1 MAKAKNK
8 YYVVWVGLNPGIYDS
23 WTKCQLQIK
32 GVSNPRYKG
41 FPNKALA
48 EKAYAEGWENYW
60 GVEDTSKNTLSN
72 AQLAERKVVLHSL
85 SVDAA
90 CAGNPGKM
98 EYRGVMTDTREE
110 VFKMGPFADGTN
122 NVGEFLALVHGLAQL
137 KKIGSDLPIYSDS
150 KIAISWIK
158 QKTCKTKLAKTEKNV
173 QLHALIKRGE
183 EWLRNNQWNTPIYK
197 WETKEWGEIP
207 ADFGRK

>member
-1 MAKAKNK
+1 MGKPKNK
-8 YYVVWVGLNPGIYDS
+8 YYVVWVGNNPGIYDS
-23 WTKCQLQIK
+23 WPKCQLQIK
-32 GVSNPRYKG
+32 GAANARYKG

-48 EKAYAEGWENYW
+48 EKAYKESWENYW
-60 GVEDTSKNTLSN
+60 GVDNVKTNTLSN
-72 AQLAERKVVLHSL
+72 DQLRERNVVLKSL

-110 VFKMGPFADGTN
+110 IFKMGPFADGTN

-137 KKIGSDLPIYSDS
+137 KKMKSDLPIYSDS

-158 QKTCKTKLAKTEKNV
+158 QKTCKTKLARTDNNA

-183 EWLRNNQWNTPIYK
+183 EWLRTNTWSTPIYK